1 MINRFWI
8 FCGLVDHIEEHSYYY
23 PSQLKTIVSQIKQL
37 LYSLGY
43 TFWIINDELIIS
55 RDVKELK
62 IKDIKYIRQEEAR
75 CIMVDNSDHL
85 YLTED
90 YIVTH
95 NTFCVAYSSTM
106 LKEKTLVITP
116 NEALKQQWIS
126 TYHKMFDYRPS
137 ELMNI
142 AGSNIMHAIMEDMVD
157 PADVYF
163 VNHQTLRSFMTST
176 NGYTLHKFFKKLNI
190 GIKIYENTHN
200 RTIRSR

>member
-95 NTFCVAYSSTM
+95 NKFLLSH
-106 LKEKTLVITP
+106 LG
-116 NEALKQQWIS
+116 N
-126 TYHKMFDYRPS
+126 YHMF
-137 ELMNI
+137 L
-142 AGSNIMHAIMEDMVD
+142 
-157 PADVYF
+157 YF
-163 VNHQTLRSFMTST
+163 WHHILLFLAVGQIIFAHFFIPLR
-176 NGYTLHKFFKKLNI
+176 
-190 GIKIYENTHN
+190 
-200 RTIRSR
+200 